1 MSEKW
6 ERVDAILDP
15 FVPTKRK
22 TVGFLCAALALN
34 TLMPD
39 IKPTVDYLRHA
50 VFAQKTVQEKDLAQR
65 LSALGTTVSVSCRPL
80 FHMLHNSPDKEVAAF
95 GYVPSAGIFI
105 GTHPL
110 YQDTFPSITM
120 DQLDCDLDSAAFDG
134 HLSKDERT
142 AIALGRLSHEYQH
155 VLNGHT
161 TEAENECA
169 NTQLLKQR
177 LEALNFNPST
187 ATALSE
193 TYADSD
199 RLPNYLSPECR
210 PAGKLDLHVSNN
222 YTFNPALHPAALE

>member
-6 ERVDAILDP
+6 ERVDALLYP

-22 TVGFLCAALALN
+22 IVGFLCATLACN
-34 TLMPD
+34 SLMPD
-39 IKPTVDYLRHA
+39 IKPTVNYLRHT
-50 VFAQKTVQEKDLAQR
+50 VFAQKTVQEKDLAKR

-80 FHMLHNSPDKEVAAF
+80 FQMLDNAKDKEVAVF
-95 GYVPSAGIFI
+95 GYVPSVGIFI
-105 GTHPL
+105 VTHSL
-110 YQDTFPSITM
+110 YQDTFPSITI
-120 DQLDCDLDSAAFDG
+120 DQLDCDLDSAAFEG
-134 HLSKDERT
+134 HISKDEST
-142 AIALGRLSHEYQH
+142 ALALGRLSHEYQH

-177 LEALNFNPST
+177 LEALNFSPAI
-187 ATALSE
+187 ATALSD

-210 PAGKLDLHVSNN
+210 PGGKLDLRVSNN
-222 YTFNPALHPAALE
+222 YPFNPALRPAALE